1 MYQIFVDRF
10 SRAPQSRPHPSYA
23 AWGSRPTRTHFMGG
37 TLRGITSRLAY
48 LQDLGVNLLYLT
60 PIFLASSNHR
70 YNVFDYYRI
79 DPRLG
84 SLDDF
89 DELIGQ
95 AHAHH
100 IRIILDGVFNHC
112 GRGFFPFYD
121 VIENGRNSAYRDWF
135 HLRRFPVDA
144 YGEAH
149 YRGWQGRPLMP
160 ILNLANRR
168 VQAYFLNVARYW
180 TVRGIDGWRLDAVGE
195 VRGHAFWKAF
205 RRAVRQVNPEA
216 YVLGEFWRDGKA
228 WLKSD
233 QFDGGTNYVWRDTVL
248 EFVAYRTIRADEFSG
263 RLLSLAT
270 RYPRHQTRGMANL
283 LGSHDTAR
291 LWTVAKG
298 DAASVRQ
305 ALVLQF
311 TFPGIPA
318 LYYGDE
324 IGLEGGEDP
333 DNRCAMR
340 WKAGPPKTDLRADIR
355 RLTAMRQALPVLRY
369 GDWQTVFADAA
380 LNLCVFR
387 RRHGASQALIV
398 VHNDH
403 RPFSGAVALG
413 GDRHRISARWK
424 DFLSQQEYAAEGGR
438 LLLPNLAPR
447 DSLILTPR
455 DDVGAQSGERSQQLP

>member
-1 MYQIFVDRF
+1 MYQVFVDRF
-10 SRAPQSRPHPSYA
+10 ARTPRSRSHPSYA
-23 AWGSRPTRTHFMGG
+23 DWGSRPTRTHFMGG

-70 YNVFDYYRI
+70 YNVVDYYRI

-89 DELIGQ
+89 DELIEQ
-95 AHAHH
+95 AHARH

-112 GRGFFPFYD
+112 GRGFFPFHD
-121 VIENGRNSAYRDWF
+121 VMENGRQSAYCDWF

-160 ILNLANRR
+160 ILNLANPR

-180 TVRGIDGWRLDAVGE
+180 TTRGIDGWRLDAVGE

-205 RRAVRQVNPEA
+205 RRTVRQVNPDA
-216 YVLGEFWRDGKA
+216 YVLGEFWGDGTA

-248 EFVAYRTIRADEFSG
+248 EFIVHRTIRADEFAR
-263 RLLSLAT
+263 RLLSLT
-270 RYPRHQTRGMANL
+270 VRYPRNQTRGMANV
-283 LGSHDTAR
+283 LGSHDTVR
-291 LWTVAKG
+291 LWTAAKG
-298 DAASVRQ
+298 DAAAVRQ

-311 TFPGIPA
+311 SFPGIPA

-333 DNRCAMR
+333 DNRGAMR
-340 WKAGPPKTDLRADIR
+340 WKAGSPKTDLRADIR
-355 RLTAMRQALPVLRY
+355 RLAAMRQASRVLRY

-380 LNLCVFR
+380 LDLCVFR
-387 RRHGASQALIV
+387 RRHGASEALIV
-398 VHNDH
+398 VHNGH
-403 RPFSGAVALG
+403 RPFSGAVALAG
-413 GDRHRISARWK
+413 SRPRVPARWN
-424 DFLSQQEYAAEGGR
+424 DLLSQRLYAVEGNR
-438 LLLPNLAPR
+438 LRLDNLPPR
-447 DSLILTPR
+447 ASLVLIP
-455 DDVGAQSGERSQQLP
+455 ERLS